1 MTTSGSEPG
10 DFLRRLRPER
20 EELEEIQLA
29 PAATRSA
36 LSKGREIEETPDEYR
51 TAFERD
57 RDRIIHTM
65 AFRRLKHKTQVFIN
79 PEGDHFVTRL
89 THTLQVT
96 QIGRS
101 MAVALGLNE
110 DLTEAICLGH
120 DVGHSPFGHTGEEAL
135 SPYVQGEWL
144 HSAHSVRVLSL
155 LEPQNLTN
163 EVIDG
168 IRAHSWKVSPPPST
182 PEGYLCRFADRIAYL
197 THDVADAIRA
207 GILRLSDLPPESVRR
222 FGETSR
228 EWINQM
234 IRAVVDHTIASNR
247 VSMNEETLAV
257 MNELRD
263 FMFARVYLRTESEEQ
278 KERAIMV
285 IRNLVDYFI
294 HHPTEVPESTTVPDA
309 DPVTAA
315 IDYVAGMTD
324 RYALQTHDSLFRPRL
339 FD

>member
-1 MTTSGSEPG
+1 
-10 DFLRRLRPER
+10 
-20 EELEEIQLA
+20 LENDLLA
-29 PAATRSA
+29 PAGTRSA
-36 LSKGREIEETPDEYR
+36 DSKGREVPEEPDEYR

-57 RDRIIHTM
+57 RDRIVHTK

-135 SPYVQGEWL
+135 TPYVGHDWL
-144 HSAHSVRVLSL
+144 HSAHSVRVLSV
-155 LEPQNLTN
+155 LEPQNLTF

-168 IRAHSWKVSPPPST
+168 IRAHSWRVDPPPST
-182 PEGYLCRFADRIAYL
+182 PEGYLCRYADRIAYL

-207 GILRLSDLPPESVRR
+207 GILGLSDVPPAALNR
-222 FGETSR
+222 FGSTSR
-228 EWINQM
+228 NWINQM
-234 IRAVVDHTIASNR
+234 IRAVIDHTVTSGSVGMDA
-247 VSMNEETLAV
+247 ETMAV
-257 MNELRD
+257 MHELRQ
-263 FMFARVYLRTESEEQ
+263 FMFDNVYLRPEAEEQ
-278 KERAIMV
+278 KQRAITV
-285 IRNLVDYFI
+285 ISNLIDYFM
-294 HHPTEVPESTTVPDA
+294 HHPDEVPEGTTVEGS
-309 DPVTAA
+309 DPVTSA
-315 IDYVAGMTD
+315 IDFVAGMTD
-324 RYALQTHDSLFRPRL
+324 RYAIQTHDRLFRPTL

>member
-1 MTTSGSEPG
+1 
-10 DFLRRLRPER
+10 
-20 EELEEIQLA
+20 LENDLLA
-29 PAATRSA
+29 PAGTRSA
-36 LSKGREIEETPDEYR
+36 DSKGREVPEEPDEYR

-57 RDRIIHTM
+57 RDRIVHTK

-135 SPYVQGEWL
+135 TPYVGHDWL
-144 HSAHSVRVLSL
+144 HSAHSVRVLSV
-155 LEPQNLTN
+155 LEPQNLTF

-168 IRAHSWKVSPPPST
+168 IRAHSWRVDPPPST
-182 PEGYLCRFADRIAYL
+182 PEGYLCRYADRIAYL

-207 GILRLSDLPPESVRR
+207 GILGLSDVPPAALNR
-222 FGETSR
+222 FGSTSR
-228 EWINQM
+228 NWINQM
-234 IRAVVDHTIASNR
+234 IRAVIDHTVTSGSVGMDA
-247 VSMNEETLAV
+247 ETMAV
-257 MNELRD
+257 MHELRQ
-263 FMFARVYLRTESEEQ
+263 FMFDNVYLRPEAEEQ
-278 KERAIMV
+278 KQRAITV
-285 IRNLVDYFI
+285 ISNLVDYFM
-294 HHPTEVPESTTVPDA
+294 HHPDEVPEGTTVEGS
-309 DPVTAA
+309 DPVTSA
-315 IDYVAGMTD
+315 IDFVAGMTD
-324 RYALQTHDSLFRPRL
+324 RYAIQTHDRLFRPTL

>member
-1 MTTSGSEPG
+1 MA
-10 DFLRRLRPER
+10 DFLRRQRIER
-20 EELEEIQLA
+20 ERLENDLLA
-29 PAATRSA
+29 PAGTRSA
-36 LSKGREIEETPDEYR
+36 DSKGREIPEEPDEYR

-57 RDRIIHTM
+57 RDRIVHTK

-110 DLTEAICLGH
+110 ALTEAICLGH

-135 SPYVQGEWL
+135 TPYVGHDWL

-155 LEPQNLTN
+155 LEPQNLTF

-168 IRAHSWKVSPPPST
+168 IRAHSWRVSPPPST
-182 PEGYLCRFADRIAYL
+182 PEGYLCRYADRIAYL

-207 GILRLSDLPPESVRR
+207 GILGLSDVPPAALNR
-222 FGETSR
+222 FGSTSR
-228 EWINQM
+228 DWINQM
-234 IRAVVDHTIASNR
+234 IRAVIDHTVANGS
-247 VSMNEETLAV
+247 VGMDAETMAV
-257 MNELRD
+257 MHDLRQ
-263 FMFARVYLRTESEEQ
+263 FMFDNVYLRPEAEEQ
-278 KERAIMV
+278 KQRAITV
-285 IRNLVDYFI
+285 ISNLIDYFT
-294 HHPTEVPESTTVPDA
+294 HHPDEVPEGTTVEGS

-315 IDYVAGMTD
+315 IDFVAGMTD
-324 RYALQTHDSLFRPRL
+324 RYAIQTHDRLFRPTL

>member
-1 MTTSGSEPG
+1 MA
-10 DFLRRLRPER
+10 DFLRRQRIER
-20 EELEEIQLA
+20 ERLENDLLA
-29 PAATRSA
+29 PAGTRSA
-36 LSKGREIEETPDEYR
+36 SSKGREVPEEPDEYR

-57 RDRIIHTM
+57 RDRIVHTK

-101 MAVALGLNE
+101 MAAALGLNE

-135 SPYVQGEWL
+135 APYVGHDWL

-155 LEPQNLTN
+155 LEPQNLTF

-168 IRAHSWKVSPPPST
+168 IRAHSWRVDPPPST
-182 PEGYLCRFADRIAYL
+182 PEGYLCRYADRIAYL

-207 GILRLSDLPPESVRR
+207 GILGLSDVPPAALNR
-222 FGETSR
+222 FGSTSR
-228 EWINQM
+228 DWINQM
-234 IRAVVDHTIASNR
+234 IRAVIDHTVASGS
-247 VSMNEETLAV
+247 VGMDAETMAV
-257 MNELRD
+257 MHDLRQ
-263 FMFARVYLRTESEEQ
+263 FMFDNVYLRPEAEEQ
-278 KERAIMV
+278 KQRAITV
-285 IRNLVDYFI
+285 ISNLIDYFM
-294 HHPTEVPESTTVPDA
+294 HHPDEVPEGTTVEGS

-315 IDYVAGMTD
+315 IDFVAGMTD
-324 RYALQTHDSLFRPRL
+324 RYAIQTHDRLFRPTL

>member
-1 MTTSGSEPG
+1 MAE
-10 DFLRRLRPER
+10 FLRRQRTER
-20 EELEEIQLA
+20 ERLEDDLLA
-29 PAATRSA
+29 PAGARSTA
-36 LSKGREIEETPDEYR
+36 SRGREVPEEPDEYR

-57 RDRIIHTM
+57 RDRIVHTK

-110 DLTEAICLGH
+110 ALTEAICLGH

-135 SPYVQGEWL
+135 TPYVGHDWL
-144 HSAHSVRVLSL
+144 HSAHSVRVLSV
-155 LEPQNLTN
+155 LEPQNLTF

-168 IRAHSWKVSPPPST
+168 IRAHSWRVDPPPST
-182 PEGYLCRFADRIAYL
+182 PEGYLCRYADRIAYL

-207 GILRLSDLPPESVRR
+207 GILGLSDVPSAALNR
-222 FGETSR
+222 FGSTSR
-228 EWINQM
+228 DWINQM
-234 IRAVVDHTIASNR
+234 IRAVIDHTIASGS
-247 VSMNEETLAV
+247 VGMDAETMAV
-257 MNELRD
+257 MHDLRQ
-263 FMFARVYLRTESEEQ
+263 FMFDNVYLRPEAEEQ
-278 KERAIMV
+278 KQRAITV
-285 IRNLVDYFI
+285 ISNLIDYFMS
-294 HHPTEVPESTTVPDA
+294 HPGEVPEGATVEGS

-315 IDYVAGMTD
+315 IDFVAGMTD
-324 RYALQTHDSLFRPRL
+324 RYAIQTHDRLFRPTL

>member
-1 MTTSGSEPG
+1 MG
-10 DFLRRLRPER
+10 DFLRRQRIER
-20 EELEEIQLA
+20 ERLENDLLA
-29 PAATRSA
+29 PAGTRSA
-36 LSKGREIEETPDEYR
+36 ESRGRDVPEEPDEYR

-57 RDRIIHTM
+57 RDRIVHTK

-110 DLTEAICLGH
+110 ELTEAICLGH

-135 SPYVQGEWL
+135 TPYVGHDWL
-144 HSAHSVRVLSL
+144 HSAHSVRVLSV
-155 LEPQNLTN
+155 LEPQNLTF

-168 IRAHSWKVSPPPST
+168 IRAHSWRVDPPPST
-182 PEGYLCRFADRIAYL
+182 PEGYLCRYADRIAYL

-207 GILRLSDLPPESVRR
+207 GILGLSDVPSAALRR
-222 FGETSR
+222 FGSTSR
-228 EWINQM
+228 DWINQM
-234 IRAVVDHTIASNR
+234 IRAVIDHTVASGS
-247 VSMNEETLAV
+247 VGMDAETMAV
-257 MNELRD
+257 MHDLRQ
-263 FMFARVYLRTESEEQ
+263 FMFDNVYLRPEAEEQ
-278 KERAIMV
+278 KQRAITV
-285 IRNLVDYFI
+285 ISNLIDYFI
-294 HHPTEVPESTTVPDA
+294 SHPEEVPEGTTIEGS

-315 IDYVAGMTD
+315 IDFVAGMTD
-324 RYALQTHDSLFRPRL
+324 RYAIQAHDRLFRPTL

>member
-1 MTTSGSEPG
+1 MEN
-10 DFLRRLRPER
+10 DL
-20 EELEEIQLA
+20 LA
-29 PAATRSA
+29 PAGTRSA
-36 LSKGREIEETPDEYR
+36 DSKGREVPEEPDEYR

-57 RDRIIHTM
+57 RDRIVHTK

-135 SPYVQGEWL
+135 TPYVGHDWL
-144 HSAHSVRVLSL
+144 HSAHSVRVLSV
-155 LEPQNLTN
+155 LEPQNLTF

-168 IRAHSWKVSPPPST
+168 IRAHSWRVDPPPST
-182 PEGYLCRFADRIAYL
+182 PEGYLCRYADRIAYL

-207 GILRLSDLPPESVRR
+207 GILGLSDVPPAALNR
-222 FGETSR
+222 FGSTSR
-228 EWINQM
+228 NWINQM
-234 IRAVVDHTIASNR
+234 IRAVIDHTVTSGSVGMDA
-247 VSMNEETLAV
+247 ETMAV
-257 MNELRD
+257 MHELRQ
-263 FMFARVYLRTESEEQ
+263 FMFDNVYLRPEAEEQ
-278 KERAIMV
+278 KQRAITV
-285 IRNLVDYFI
+285 ISNLIDYFM
-294 HHPTEVPESTTVPDA
+294 HHPDEVPEGTTVEGS

-315 IDYVAGMTD
+315 IDFVAGMTD
-324 RYALQTHDSLFRPRL
+324 RYAIQTHDRLFRPTL